1 MFIRSSRFPLL
12 LVALLSLILMGVT
25 AEAATITINTN
36 QDANPPNA
44 SDGLCS
50 LREAISNA
58 NDNAQTYQDCAAG
71 TGDDTINFSISG
83 PSTITLVSILPG
95 IIDVA
100 MGTLTINGI
109 GQDITISGGNLVQI
123 MIMLGSNLTLRHL
136 TIANGNTTVSGAGIM
151 VLGGTLTVADCI
163 FSGNQS
169 TTGNGGAI
177 YNGSPGTIEI
187 SNSTFTNNNAN
198 FGGAIYNNYDALVD
212 GVVTMTITDS
222 TFATNSATSCGGAIY
237 NQEAANVSGSTFSGN
252 SADSGG
258 GICTVSPLPDNPS
271 STTVTNSTF
280 SGNTAT
286 TDGGGVVTSADD
298 SDSIATTT
306 LISST
311 LSGNSAGSGG
321 GVSNELYGILNL
333 QNTIVANSTSGG
345 DCVNSTTGTVNG
357 SGINLIEDG
366 SCSVA
371 GALSGDPMLGVLAD
385 NGGPTQTMALQTG
398 SPAINAATQ
407 CPPPATD
414 QRGVSRPQGASC
426 DIGAFELVVAV
437 AMNPIPTLNEWA
449 MILMGLMFGGLI
461 GWQWKQRGS
470 SIQ

>member
-1 MFIRSSRFPLL
+1 
-12 LVALLSLILMGVT
+12 MGVT
-25 AEAATITINTN
+25 AEAATITVDTTL
-36 QDANPPNA
+36 DAEPSA
-44 SDGLCS
+44 TDSACS
-50 LREAISNA
+50 LREAINNA
-58 NDNAQTYQDCAAG
+58 NDDTQTYSDCAAG
-71 TGDDTINFSISG
+71 TGDDTIDFSVG
-83 PSTITLVSILPG
+83 GTITLAATLPVITG
-95 IIDVA
+95 TLIID
-100 MGTLTINGI
+100 GT
-109 GQDITISGGNLVQI
+109 GQDITISGGGSLQI
-123 MIMLGSNLTLRHL
+123 MVMLAGSDLTLRYL
-136 TIANGNTTVSGAGIM
+136 TIADGYTTGSGAGIS

-169 TTGNGGAI
+169 AGSGGIGGGAI
-177 YNGSPGTIEI
+177 YNNISGTAEI
-187 SNSTFTNNNAN
+187 SGSTFTNNSAY
-198 FGGAIYNNYDALVD
+198 FGGAIYNNSNSNLTV
-212 GVVTMTITDS
+212 TDS
-222 TFATNSATSCGGAIY
+222 TFTTNSTTSCGGAVY
-237 NQEAANVSGSTFSGN
+237 NLGTAEISRSTFSGN
-252 SADSGG
+252 NSASSGG
-258 GICTVSPLPDNPS
+258 GICTISQLDTNPA
-271 STTVTNSTF
+271 STTITNSTF

-286 TDGGGVVTSADD
+286 TSGGGIVTSASA
-298 SDSIATTT
+298 SDYIATTT

-321 GVSNELYGILNL
+321 GVDNELYGILNL

-345 DCVNSTTGTVNG
+345 DCVNSATGTVNG

-366 SCSVA
+366 SCSVS